1 MPPKKASNQKNVG
14 SAKVDQ
20 IKSIPSKEESTEAD
34 ASENEPKER
43 SGTPSSSKKR
53 KAQDGTGKEPP
64 KVSRRSARG
73 APSQNVDVVK
83 LINFLLSPDSL
94 QLCTPKDEFSEVEKN
109 PQLRTYSTNPFT
121 PFEELVSALIL
132 SRPIGHML
140 GVRSIRTI
148 FNEPHNLN
156 TPQAIRAKGKDGCRA
171 VLDEARTQHRQK
183 TAEELV
189 LLANAVCDEFNEAEQ
204 VSQASDLCHHLHQC
218 LGNFTSVKK
227 LATFVSQGV
236 TILSSHSY
244 LHVSLL

>member
-1 MPPKKASNQKNVG
+1 MSPKKGSNQNNVG
-14 SAKVDQ
+14 SAREDQ
-20 IKSIPSKEESTEAD
+20 VTKSASKEESTEAK
-34 ASENEPKER
+34 ASQNEPEER
-43 SGTPSSSKKR
+43 SGTPSRSKKR

-64 KVSRRSARG
+64 KASRRSARG
-73 APSQNVDVVK
+73 APSQSVDIVK

-94 QLCTPKDEFSEVEKN
+94 HLCTPKDEFAEVEKN

-156 TPQAIRAKGKDGCRA
+156 TPQAIRAKGRDGCRA
-171 VLDEARTQHRQK
+171 ALDEARTQHRQK

-189 LLANAVCDEFNEAEQ
+189 LLANVVCEEFDEAEQ
-204 VSQASDLCHHLHQC
+204 VSQMSELFLHCH
-218 LGNFTSVKK
+218 
-227 LATFVSQGV
+227 
-236 TILSSHSY
+236 
-244 LHVSLL
+244 